1 MGAGQNP
8 ASVPEAVRKS
18 AVMSTTAVPDGD
30 PLVRRAG
37 SMRSRR
43 SRPQATRGAC
53 AHGEHATQGSGE
65 GAQTAASSS
74 VHTGTCGGFETGRG
88 PEPEHREGPRG
99 LSARD
104 AVKKIRGELP
114 NDTRRAKAGDI
125 FEIPPQR
132 GRAYPAFFRKKRSFN
147 VTKLLIIGGFL
158 GSGKTSVILQMAK
171 HLVGENPDKAA
182 KVVILENE
190 IGQVSIDD
198 RTLAGAGLD
207 VEPMFS
213 GCVCCTMAGEMVV
226 NVRSILDRLNPD
238 WIILETTGMAYPNK
252 VKAALAESIPDLTC
266 SICCLADA
274 KRWRRLQA
282 VEQLAEFSREQLEGA
297 KLVLINKSDLV
308 DGDVLAQIDAS
319 IRESNSSARLFH
331 VSALNGIPD
340 EVWAQ
345 IFDGEAQI

>member
-1 MGAGQNP
+1 M
-8 ASVPEAVRKS
+8 
-18 AVMSTTAVPDGD
+18 
-30 PLVRRAG
+30 
-37 SMRSRR
+37 
-43 SRPQATRGAC
+43 
-53 AHGEHATQGSGE
+53 
-65 GAQTAASSS
+65 
-74 VHTGTCGGFETGRG
+74 
-88 PEPEHREGPRG
+88 
-99 LSARD
+99 
-104 AVKKIRGELP
+104 
-114 NDTRRAKAGDI
+114 
-125 FEIPPQR
+125 
-132 GRAYPAFFRKKRSFN
+132 
-147 VTKLLIIGGFL
+147 TKLLIIGGFL

-266 SICCLADA
+266 FICCLADA

-297 KLVLINKSDLV
+297 ELVLINKSDLV